1 MARERAKVAVLLSGT
16 GTNMAALLYA
26 SRLDDAPY
34 EIVLVAS
41 NDAEAEGLAL
51 ARDESVP
58 TFALSHRGM
67 ERAEHDEAMD
77 AAIRKSGAEYIALAG
92 YMRILGA
99 DFVARWED
107 RLLNI
112 HPSLLPKYKGLG
124 THARA
129 LEAGDATHGCS
140 VHLVTPELD
149 DGPVLG
155 QLEIAIRP
163 QDTPETLAARV
174 KFAEHQL
181 YPRVL
186 GDYVARCYD
195 AAWLLSQVRE
205 RALEQP
211 QVEERPSH
219 GAPGWKLAGKSGK
232 YFAYFSDRH
241 HGEDAVALLVKTSGQ
256 DELSALIERDPQ
268 TYYRPAFYGAAGWVA
283 VRLDRPETDWE
294 HVGDWIARSWAAV
307 APKRLAKFQQ
317 AAEEF

>member
-1 MARERAKVAVLLSGT
+1 MTRERAKVAVLLSGT

-26 SRLDDAPY
+26 SRFEDSPY
-34 EIVLVAS
+34 DIVLVAS
-41 NDAEAEGLAL
+41 NDPDAEGLAL
-51 ARDESVP
+51 ARDEHVP

-67 ERAEHDEAMD
+67 ERAEHDAAMD
-77 AAIRKSGAEYIALAG
+77 AAIRDSGAQYVALAG

-99 DFVARWED
+99 DFVSGWEG

-112 HPSLLPKYKGLG
+112 HPSLLPKYKGLD

-129 LEAGDATHGCS
+129 LEAGDAAHGCS

-155 QLEIAIRP
+155 QLEIAIRGE
-163 QDTPETLAARV
+163 DTPESLAARV

-186 GDYVARCYD
+186 GQYVGRCYD
-195 AAWLLSQVRE
+195 ADWLLGRVRNL
-205 RALEQP
+205 ALALAEA
-211 QVEERPSH
+211 EERPSH

-241 HGEDAVALLVKTSGQ
+241 HGEEAIALLIKTSGQ
-256 DELSALIERDPQ
+256 DEMAALIERDPAL
-268 TYYRPAFYGAAGWVA
+268 YYKPAYYGTSGWVA
-283 VRLDRPETDWE
+283 MRLDRSDTDWE
-294 HVGDWIARSWAAV
+294 HVGEWLARSWATV
-307 APKRLAKFQQ
+307 APKRLAKLQQ
-317 AAEEF
+317 SAEEF

>member
-1 MARERAKVAVLLSGT
+1 MTRERAKVAVLLSGT

-26 SRLDDAPY
+26 SRFDDSPY

-41 NDAEAEGLAL
+41 NDPDAEGLAL
-51 ARDESVP
+51 ARDEDVP
-58 TFALSHRGM
+58 TFALAHRGM
-67 ERAEHDEAMD
+67 DRTEHDAAMD
-77 AAIRKSGAEYIALAG
+77 AAIRESGAQYIALAG

-99 DFVARWED
+99 EIVSRWEG

-112 HPSLLPKYKGLG
+112 HPSLLPRYKGLD

-155 QLEIAIRP
+155 QLEIAIRSE
-163 QDTPETLAARV
+163 DTPETLAARV

-186 GDYVARCYD
+186 GRYVGRCYD
-195 AAWLLSQVRE
+195 PDWLLQHVRE
-205 RALEQP
+205 LALAQAET
-211 QVEERPSH
+211 EERPSH

-241 HGEDAVALLVKTSGQ
+241 HGEEAISLLVKTSGV
-256 DELSALIERDPQ
+256 DEMNALIERDPER
-268 TYYRPAFYGAAGWVA
+268 YYRPAYYGTAGWIA
-283 VRLDRPETDWE
+283 LRLDRPDTDWD
-294 HVGDWIARSWAAV
+294 HVDDWLARSWAAV
-307 APKRLAKFQQ
+307 APKRLAKLQQ
-317 AAEEF
+317 VADEF